1 MAKGVRIGAPCFPRE
16 EVSGCESSC
25 RRCDA
30 SMKKNWQWVFP
41 QHLRWR
47 NSETGEQ
54 ERLHLDPSLVQK
66 AIRRAMRAAEINK
79 AATSHCFRHS

>member
-1 MAKGVRIGAPCFPRE
+1 MR
-16 EVSGCESSC
+16 
-25 RRCDA
+25 
-30 SMKKNWQWVFP
+30 KNWQWVFP

-47 NSETGEQ
+47 NSETEEQ

-66 AIRRAMRAAEINK
+66 AIRRAMWAAEINK

>member
-1 MAKGVRIGAPCFPRE
+1 MKGGILPPELRASSWCELTVRDGKGGKDRRTMLPRE
-16 EVSGCESSC
+16 EESGCESSC

-30 SMKKNWQWVFP
+30 SMKKNWQ
-41 QHLRWR
+41 
-47 NSETGEQ
+47 
-54 ERLHLDPSLVQK
+54 SLVQK

>member
-30 SMKKNWQWVFP
+30 SMKKNWQ
-41 QHLRWR
+41 
-47 NSETGEQ
+47 
-54 ERLHLDPSLVQK
+54 SLVQK
-66 AIRRAMRAAEINK
+66 AIRRAMRAAESNK